1 LNTLKTYYHLT
12 KPGIIQ
18 GNLLN
23 TAAGFFF
30 ASTGHINLWLF
41 LSVMAG
47 TALVIASGCVFNNYI
62 DQGIDLQMARTKKR
76 ALVTG
81 KVSDKAAI
89 IYSTILGL
97 SGFIVLALFTNW
109 LTWLLGVLGLYFY
122 VVVYGFAKRK
132 TVHGTL
138 VGSISGALPIVAGYT
153 AVTGHIDTAA
163 VLLFIILACW
173 QMPHFYAIAIYR
185 LKDYKAAGL
194 PVLPIKKGLTET
206 KWQIVAYIMAFILAC
221 QALTYTGY
229 TGYIFSFVMVILGAI
244 WLFKASQGFKAFD
257 DKIWARNLF
266 FFSLWVILGL
276 DLMLAVGARL
286 P

>member
-1 LNTLKTYYHLT
+1 
-12 KPGIIQ
+12 
-18 GNLLN
+18 
-23 TAAGFFF
+23 
-30 ASTGHINLWLF
+30 
-41 LSVMAG
+41 MAG

-89 IYSTILGL
+89 IYATILGL
-97 SGFIVLALFTNW
+97 SGFIILALFTNW

-138 VGSISGALPIVAGYT
+138 IGSISGALPIVAGYT
-153 AVTGHIDTAA
+153 AVTGRIDTAA

-185 LKDYKAAGL
+185 LKDYEAAGL

-229 TGYIFSFVMVILGAI
+229 TGYIFSFVMVILGGI
-244 WLFKASQGFKAFD
+244 WLFKASQGFKAVD